1 MSAPDRDRDD
11 YDDANCSIARTLAV
25 FGDRWTLL
33 VLREAFNGVRRFEEL
48 QRGLGVARDVL
59 TVRLRRLVDEG
70 VLERVP
76 YREAGQRRRFEYRL
90 TEKGVDVY
98 PILVALMAWGD
109 RHKADDAGP
118 PVELVHR
125 DCGAPVAI
133 ELRCTDGHTLGPR
146 DVRPRPGPGAR
157 RVAKGARHL

>member
-1 MSAPDRDRDD
+1 MPSRDRDD

-48 QRGLGVARDVL
+48 QRRLGVARDVL

-76 YREAGQRRRFEYRL
+76 YREPGRRSRFEYRL
-90 TEKGVDVY
+90 TPKGVDVY

-109 RHKADDAGP
+109 RHKADDAGA

-125 DCGAPVAI
+125 DCGAPVHG
-133 ELRCTDGHTLGPR
+133 ELRCADGHAVGPR

-157 RVAKGARHL
+157 RAA